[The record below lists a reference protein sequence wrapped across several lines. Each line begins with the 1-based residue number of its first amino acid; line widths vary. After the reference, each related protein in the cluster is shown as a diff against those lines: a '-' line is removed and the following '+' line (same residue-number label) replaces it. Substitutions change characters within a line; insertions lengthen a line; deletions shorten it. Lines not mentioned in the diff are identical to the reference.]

1 MKEITIRTNNS
12 IEGINKIEKL
22 WQDVMS
28 GKTSLILTENTVLI
42 SKYSN
47 YASNENGDYDLSI
60 LAVDCDFIQQL
71 EKECSDG
78 KYKKYD
84 LCSEN
89 TDIAANTKEAWQQV
103 WADTQEGRIKRS
115 YSEDYECT
123 IPADYSQDHKLH
135 CLLYISIEKIS

>member
-135 CLLYISIEKIS
+135 CLLYISIEKNS